1 MYIIVLKFRF
11 SLVDIIKEYNNV
23 ILIQFLIVLG
33 SSCIIITYARA
44 SSKNK

>member
-1 MYIIVLKFRF
+1 MYIIIVLKFRF

-33 SSCIIITYARA
+33 
-44 SSKNK
+44 